1 MNKDRKSF
9 FVSGTGTDVG
19 KTIFCTILAQ
29 KLGVSYWKPI
39 QCGKNADGKTDSEI
53 VDHLTA
59 KNIKI
64 QKNTYYFKHPLSP
77 NIAAKKN
84 KSEINVKKI
93 LNLKKEYTKKEGVIV
108 EGAGGLMVPIN
119 NSFLMVD
126 LIKVMR
132 MPLILIA
139 STKLGTIN
147 HTLLSINLIKQM
159 KLNFHGIVFMGKK
172 NYDTEETIITEVTKN
187 FFKELNIIAR
197 VPKFTTVNKK
207 SICNALKYIPTK

>member
-64 QKNTYYFKHPLSP
+64 QKNTYYFKNPLSP

-93 LNLKKEYTKKEGVIV
+93 LKLKKEYTKKDGIVV

-126 LIKVMR
+126 LIKEMKL
-132 MPLILIA
+132 PLILVA

-147 HTLLSINLIKQM
+147 HTLLSINLIKQR
-159 KLNFHGIVFMGKK
+159 KLNFHGIVFIGKK
-172 NYDTEETIITEVTKN
+172 NHDTEKTIISEITKN
-187 FFKELNIIAR
+187 FFKKLKIIAR
-197 VPKFTTVNKK
+197 VPKFKTVNKK
-207 SICNALKYIPTK
+207 SISNGLKYISIK

>member
-1 MNKDRKSF
+1 MKKDKKSF
-9 FVSGTGTDVG
+9 FVSGTGTNVG
-19 KTIFCTILAQ
+19 KTIFCSILAQ
-29 KLGVSYWKPI
+29 KLGSNYWKPI

-53 VDHLTA
+53 VDHLTS
-59 KNIKI
+59 KNVKI

-84 KSEINVKKI
+84 KSEINVKNI
-93 LNLKKEYTKKEGVIV
+93 LKLKKEYTKKEGVIV

-126 LIKVMR
+126 LIKLMS

-172 NYDTEETIITEVTKN
+172 NHDTEKTIITEVTKN
-187 FFKELNIIAR
+187 FFKELKIIAR
-197 VPKFTTVNKK
+197 VPKLKTVNKK
-207 SICNALKYIPTK
+207 SICNALRYIPTK